1 MVGGGNLAWM
11 KHWRKNTRK
20 FNYRDNSALIFGF
33 HGTTWSLSLS
43 PPLSSFFTHTHTYNN
58 YVRFQNSPFFSL
70 SILIIDNRLT
80 KEEEISS
87 LFVSVNV
94 SKASRDFSKNPRSLI
109 IYRSRGNYFA
119 SGNFWRIIILR
130 VSLPCKRN

>member
-1 MVGGGNLAWM
+1 MDSTGRRGVSPSL
-11 KHWRKNTRK
+11 
-20 FNYRDNSALIFGF
+20 L
-33 HGTTWSLSLS
+33 LSLPFS
-43 PPLSSFFTHTHTYNN
+43 LTHTHTHTHTQNN

-80 KEEEISS
+80 KEEEHTYNNYVRFQNSPFFSLSTSIIDNRLTKEEKISF
-87 LFVSVNV
+87 LFVFVNV

-119 SGNFWRIIILR
+119 SGNF
-130 VSLPCKRN
+130 